1 MKTKTCLKCG
11 LEGELTLIFYKDKA
25 RPDGFRSQCKQCE
38 KQKALKWNQEN
49 KETHAEHQRTFAK
62 NNPDLI
68 RAARTQYVKK
78 YPDRVIAAETKYLD
92 SHPEARLRGNLRRR
106 LYNFLKRTNQV
117 KIASAV
123 EELGCS
129 VQELKIHLESKFKL
143 GMTWGNYGSWEI
155 DHIKPLISFDMFD
168 VEQVRQ
174 ACHYTN
180 LQPLWKE
187 DNRSKGG
194 R

>member
-1 MKTKTCLKCG
+1 
-11 LEGELTLIFYKDKA
+11 LTSTFYKDKG

-49 KETHAEHQRTFAK
+49 KEAHAEHQRTFAQ
-62 NNPDLI
+62 NNSDLI
-68 RAARTQYVKK
+68 RAARAQYVAR
-78 YPDRVIAAETKYLD
+78 YPDRVIAAEVKYLS

-106 LYNFLKRTNQV
+106 LNNFLKRTKQL

-129 VQELKIHLESKFKL
+129 IEELKKHLESKFQL
-143 GMTWGNYGSWEI
+143 GMSWDNYGEWEI
-155 DHIKPLISFDMFD
+155 DHIKPLVSFDMFD
-168 VEQVRQ
+168 VEQVKQ
-174 ACHYTN
+174 ACHYSN